1 MKIKKLLEVVQ
12 KKDKIFLFF
21 ISGLAILASFIE
33 VVGIGSIVGYITF
46 LTSPDDIISKI
57 PFNNLSEFLI
67 NLSYRELIIF
77 CSISLI
83 LVFLVKNLFLFFFYY
98 VEARIIKNLNVSI
111 SSRLLNYYLNKNYSY
126 FLNESSSKIIN
137 SIIAESGRFVVY
149 LYNLLLIFR
158 EGLVLIFL
166 ITLLLTFNS
175 FYSFIIISVMIIF
188 SLILFLKIRKII
200 KVIGIETTKYSELNF
215 KVLNEI
221 FSAIKTIKLSKNI
234 IFWSRKFYDYKNKF
248 QIAKTKNMLIGRL
261 PRLLLE
267 FVSVIT
273 LVSIILIFFF
283 IGQDY
288 L

>member
-1 MKIKKLLEVVQ
+1 
-12 KKDKIFLFF
+12 
-21 ISGLAILASFIE
+21 
-33 VVGIGSIVGYITF
+33 
-46 LTSPDDIISKI
+46 
-57 PFNNLSEFLI
+57 
-67 NLSYRELIIF
+67 
-77 CSISLI
+77 
-83 LVFLVKNLFLFFFYY
+83 
-98 VEARIIKNLNVSI
+98 
-111 SSRLLNYYLNKNYSY
+111 
-126 FLNESSSKIIN
+126 
-137 SIIAESGRFVVY
+137 
-149 LYNLLLIFR
+149 
-158 EGLVLIFL
+158 
-166 ITLLLTFNS
+166 
-175 FYSFIIISVMIIF
+175 MIIF

-200 KVIGIETTKYSELNF
+200 KLIGIETTKYSELNF